1 MEEIE
6 ITYSVF
12 GFDEADE
19 TTFSMEVS
27 DNLYEKLQDAEDEG
41 NLLDSDYIS
50 EEMKGIHKK
59 ILKAIRHN
67 MEEEGLEP
75 DDGIIENKTC
85 WGASNKEY
93 SLDASHSFIHDMAE
107 DDDIEY
113 SIDLY

>member
-12 GFDEADE
+12 GFEEADE
-19 TTFSMEVS
+19 TTFDMEVS
-27 DNLYEKLQDAEDEG
+27 DNMYENLQDAEDEG

-59 ILKAIRHN
+59 ILKAIRKN

-75 DDGIIENKTC
+75 DDGIIESRTS
-85 WGASNKEY
+85 WGAITKEY
-93 SLDASHSFIHDMAE
+93 SLDASHSFMDDMAE
-107 DDDIEY
+107 DEDIEY
-113 SIDLY
+113 SVSLY